1 MAHLRRTG
9 DIGSRA
15 GPGRATL
22 ITVPDIDLPARQMP
36 AREIPAG
43 IAAAALAARGFMPPD
58 EGLAL
63 FETAA
68 AYAPRGPVA
77 EIGTYCGKS
86 TIYLAAAARQAGQL
100 VVTVDHHHGSEE
112 NQPGWEYHDPGL
124 VDPVTGRLDTL
135 PHFRATLAA
144 SGLEEH
150 VIAVVGRSAAVAAL
164 WRAPLGMLFIDGGH
178 TDAAAVADYEGWA
191 PRVAPGGAL
200 AIHDVFPDP
209 ADGGQAPYRIYC
221 RALASGA
228 FTEVRVTGSLRVLER
243 TGDGIG

>member
-1 MAHLRRTG
+1 MTTHPA
-9 DIGSRA
+9 
-15 GPGRATL
+15 
-22 ITVPDIDLPARQMP
+22 VLPEPIRL
-36 AREIPAG
+36 
-43 IAAAALAARGFMPPD
+43 AAEAARGFMPPD
-58 EGLAL
+58 EGRAL

-68 AYAPRGPVA
+68 AYSRVGPVA

-86 TIYLAAAARQAGQL
+86 TIYLAAAVREAGQR

-112 NQPGWEYHDPGL
+112 NQPGWEYHDTEL
-124 VDPVTGRLDTL
+124 VDPATGRLDTL

-144 SGLEEH
+144 AGVEEQ
-150 VIAVVGRSAAVAAL
+150 VIAIVGRSAEVAAL

-178 TDAAAVADYEGWA
+178 TDTAASTDYESWA
-191 PRVAPGGAL
+191 PWVAPGGVL

-209 ADGGQAPYRIYC
+209 ADGGQAPYRIFR

-228 FTEVRVTGSLRVLER
+228 FTQVRVAGSLRVLER